1 MPLRIVPTKEQKRK
15 SEERKRKRTG
25 GGGMDIGKPRKSK
38 HLGGSM
44 YMVSGEPIT
53 GGVDAKDY
61 EHSLEYMDDSTTA
74 RSMETLKPKKKK
86 KKKKELAGGGKV
98 MNYRKGGKVRG
109 AGIARQGVRK
119 CKYV

>member
-1 MPLRIVPTKEQKRK
+1 MGIKIIPDGSRE
-15 SEERKRKRTG
+15 G

-38 HLGGSM
+38 RLGGSM

-98 MNYRKGGKVRG
+98 RG

>member
-1 MPLRIVPTKEQKRK
+1 MPIVIEPTEEQKRK
-15 SEERKRKRTG
+15 RKG

-38 HLGGSM
+38 RLGGSM

-74 RSMETLKPKKKK
+74 RSMETLKPEKKKK
-86 KKKKELAGGGKV
+86 KKKEKIELAGGGKV
-98 MNYRKGGKVRG
+98 MKYRKGGKVRG